1 MSFTIEDMMLTSEK
15 RYEMK
20 FLAGKNGWAN
30 SISWVHLLEDTTI
43 IQNFWGKEVAVTT
56 GLGFPEKEDWM
67 RLARKLNRYHA
78 SGLIINVGQYIREIP
93 EELMAYCDE
102 NDLPL
107 LTVPWEVRLSDMI
120 KDFSIRVFVQDNTD
134 EQIATALIAAI
145 ETPDNQTAYRR
156 ELWQY
161 FDVDGSFQVLLLT
174 CEGLDAMDMVERR
187 KLSYRIQVYLED
199 ITHNASFFYYN
210 SDFVLVANA
219 VPEETLYQLIEGAIK
234 RGEKRMPERKLRV
247 GIGSKC
253 KDISRLSV
261 SYRRA
266 KAAVQMAMTQKRQ
279 VVKFDD
285 CGLYRLLY
293 MVEDTG
299 VLQEIETECL
309 AALEEYD
316 RKYNAGYVETLQSYL
331 KHNGSIQAVAE
342 ELYTHRNTVLY
353 RLGNIRKVL
362 GNELKTPEE
371 RLPYQMAF
379 YIRSMNEVLKGPGR
393 YPGAFFER
401 GLSIR
406 HFTIISAAQEQE

>member
-1 MSFTIEDMMLTSEK
+1 MRRIRKGRYMSFTIEDMMLTSEK

-56 GLGFPEKEDWM
+56 GLGFPEKDDWM

-219 VPEETLYQLIEGAIK
+219 VPEEALYQLIEGAIK

-253 KDISRLSV
+253 MDISRLSV

-285 CGLYRLLY
+285 GGLYRLLY

-379 YIRSMNEVLKGPGR
+379 YIRSMHGVQ
-393 YPGAFFER
+393 ER
-401 GLSIR
+401 S
-406 HFTIISAAQEQE
+406 E

>member
-107 LTVPWEVRLSDMI
+107 LTVPWELRLSDMI

-219 VPEETLYQLIEGAIK
+219 VPEEALYQLIEGAIK

-253 KDISRLSV
+253 MDISRLSV

-293 MVEDTG
+293 MVEDIG

-331 KHNGSIQAVAE
+331 KHNGSIQAVAK

-353 RLGNIRKVL
+353 RIGNIRKML

-379 YIRSMNEVLKGPGR
+379 YIRSMH
-393 YPGAFFER
+393 GAQTGSE
-401 GLSIR
+401 
-406 HFTIISAAQEQE
+406 

>member
-161 FDVDGSFQVLLLT
+161 FDVDGIFQVLLLT

-219 VPEETLYQLIEGAIK
+219 VPEEALYQLIEGAIK

-253 KDISRLSV
+253 MDISRLSV

-285 CGLYRLLY
+285 GGLYRLLY

-379 YIRSMNEVLKGPGR
+379 YIRSMHGVQ
-393 YPGAFFER
+393 ER
-401 GLSIR
+401 S
-406 HFTIISAAQEQE
+406 E

>member
-93 EELMAYCDE
+93 EELIAYWDE

-156 ELWQY
+156 DLWQY

-219 VPEETLYQLIEGAIK
+219 VPEEALYQLIEGAIK

-253 KDISRLSV
+253 MDISRLSV

-285 CGLYRLLY
+285 GGLYRLLY

-379 YIRSMNEVLKGPGR
+379 YIRSMHGVQ
-393 YPGAFFER
+393 ER
-401 GLSIR
+401 S
-406 HFTIISAAQEQE
+406 E

>member
-1 MSFTIEDMMLTSEK
+1 MKVHVRRIRKGRYMSFTIEDMMLTSEK

-93 EELMAYCDE
+93 EELIAYCDE

-219 VPEETLYQLIEGAIK
+219 VPEEALYQLIEGAIK

-253 KDISRLSV
+253 MDISRLSV

-379 YIRSMNEVLKGPGR
+379 YIRSMHGVQ
-393 YPGAFFER
+393 ER
-401 GLSIR
+401 S
-406 HFTIISAAQEQE
+406 E